1 LRQGYVETLH
11 AGIRVFLQGRA
22 EPGRGLVASPRPAGD
37 AGREHQASTLPVAVS
52 DPRLPFTREN
62 EQAGYSWQQSAQQVE
77 FSITMTLGA
86 GRAGILQRFD
96 RWAGWFSRW
105 SRSRSVCQR
114 LDAGSRQGRGH
125 VVRAVSGIPSG
136 EFAAVSNGKGKAAS
150 LTSAH

>member
-11 AGIRVFLQGRA
+11 VGIRVFLQGRA

-37 AGREHQASTLPVAVS
+37 AEHQASTFPVALS

-62 EQAGYSWQQSAQQVE
+62 EQAGCSSQQSAQQVE

-105 SRSRSVCQR
+105 SRSRSVRQR

-125 VVRAVSGIPSG
+125 VVTCRLGNPVRG
-136 EFAAVSNGKGKAAS
+136 VCRR
-150 LTSAH
+150 